1 MENSCKINTL
11 TKSNVLNNCYYNKND
26 FKFYLQS
33 LMAESCFTVWLTCL
47 SVA

>member
-1 MENSCKINTL
+1 LS
-11 TKSNVLNNCYYNKND
+11 
-26 FKFYLQS
+26 S